1 MCEIL
6 SFSVF
11 QVLSVL
17 SFFTSILAVLHV
29 GAGSLHRLSNK
40 FEADLN
46 LPQLSLNTGKPHLW
60 NWSGLPM
67 SFSLSSILGEESQ
80 ERSVDEK
87 GLGYMG
93 GSDLVKVNWQV
104 GRARL
109 GPQFYESQPPLS
121 MAKVIMSRHSPR
133 RPVRLPRRMPGAL
146 RPTPPS
152 RLVESVV

>member
-6 SFSVF
+6 SFSVL

-17 SFFTSILAVLHV
+17 SFLTSILAVLHV

-60 NWSGLPM
+60 NWSALPA
-67 SFSLSSILGEESQ
+67 SFSLSSILGEETQ
-80 ERSVDEK
+80 ERSADEK
-87 GLGYMG
+87 ELGFMS
-93 GSDLVKVNWQV
+93 GSDLLRIHWQV
-104 GRARL
+104 GRPRL
-109 GPQFYESQPPLS
+109 GPHFYESQPPLS
-121 MAKVIMSRHSPR
+121 MAKVIMSRHSQR
-133 RPVRLPRRMPGAL
+133 RPVRLQRRMSGAP